1 MVRALANVNAVSS
14 RFASS
19 VGRREISGPRQFIS
33 NLIRHTTLTSQSAP
47 GLVISPE
54 QFLKHWQGHRTL
66 TRRVIAAFPDDK
78 LFTYTSGGMRPFS
91 ALAMEFLG
99 MGAPTLHGVITG
111 EWKSY
116 ASPTATTKADILRM
130 WDEATAEIDTLWP
143 TIPPQR
149 FQEVDTAFGQ
159 WKMPIYDLLLYIVDN
174 EIHHRGQGYVYLRE
188 LGIEPPPFWERG

>member
-1 MVRALANVNAVSS
+1 MVRAVANVNAVSS

-159 WKMPIYDLLLYIVDN
+159 WKMPMYDLLLYIVDN